1 MELRIIIY
9 IYLLKPIFC
18 PIGKR
23 YSFFYR
29 ITVIHAGRLYLLAAP
44 GVIKWKAVACLCV
57 CVNFR
62 KAVW

>member
-1 MELRIIIY
+1 MELRIIIIY

-44 GVIKWKAVACLCV
+44 GVIK
-57 CVNFR
+57 
-62 KAVW
+62 